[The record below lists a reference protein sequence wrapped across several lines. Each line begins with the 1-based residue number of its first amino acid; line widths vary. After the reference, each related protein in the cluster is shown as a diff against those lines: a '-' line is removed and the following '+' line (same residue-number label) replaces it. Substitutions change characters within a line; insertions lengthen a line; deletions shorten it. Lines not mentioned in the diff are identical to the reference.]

1 LREIRTVR
9 SKQEEERNELIMQ
22 KENARETESHQR
34 RSLEGV
40 ISHGLLEMR
49 CDATGGRV
57 RVQRSFAEASSAPPG
72 PLPLHV
78 PAGVPPHGTRAGR
91 ACSMRRSLV
100 PLPLWLW
107 TDAACS
113 DADAERDR
121 FTLLHC
127 FHECLALAPCYSLC
141 ARRGGACPNLC
152 LRPAIMPLD
161 RNRDVSPYVTTAAV
175 QSSWI

>member
-1 LREIRTVR
+1 
-9 SKQEEERNELIMQ
+9 M
-22 KENARETESHQR
+22 R
-34 RSLEGV
+34 R
-40 ISHGLLEMR
+40 
-49 CDATGGRV
+49 GRV
-57 RVQRSFAEASSAPPG
+57 RVQRSFAEASSAPP
-72 PLPLHV
+72 LPTPRVHV

-127 FHECLALAPCYSLC
+127 FHECLALAPCYSFVW
-141 ARRGGACPNLC
+141 ATWRRMAESLLTTGHHATRSHPRCFAVRDHC
-152 LRPAIMPLD
+152 RRAIVLD
-161 RNRDVSPYVTTAAV
+161 LTGR
-175 QSSWI
+175 

>member
-1 LREIRTVR
+1 MR
-9 SKQEEERNELIMQ
+9 
-22 KENARETESHQR
+22 ESHQR
-34 RSLEGV
+34 RSREGV

-49 CDATGGRV
+49 CDGGV
-57 RVQRSFAEASSAPPG
+57 SGSSEASRKLR
-72 PLPLHV
+72 PLPPLPTPRVHV

-121 FTLLHC
+121 FTLHC
-127 FHECLALAPCYSLC
+127 FHECLALAPCYSFVW
-141 ARRGGACPNLC
+141 ATWRRMAESLLTTGHHATRSHPRCFAVRDHC
-152 LRPAIMPLD
+152 RRAIVLD
-161 RNRDVSPYVTTAAV
+161 LTGR
-175 QSSWI
+175 